1 MKTKTYYILA
11 KLENG
16 NSRLYKTDTTSKKA
30 AASEIRANGMK
41 VRRVYS
47 DKQLADLLA
56 TAWWMLD
63 DLDNLTK
70 DYCDQCEVFAF

>member
-16 NSRLYKTDTTSKKA
+16 YSRVYKTDTTSKKA

-47 DKQLADLLA
+47 DTQLADLLA

-63 DLDNLTK
+63 ELDNLTK